1 MATVTLI
8 VGQNRAVF
16 GLMLRRGVPVEITDD
31 RLDYFRKNPEYA
43 VSDEAP
49 AEPASSDGEKAE
61 PAEGEGSEESAEAA
75 EAADGADEGSE
86 PERAA
91 ESTTLTTEDLPETAP
106 KARRSRK

>member
-61 PAEGEGSEESAEAA
+61 PAEGTESAEAA
-75 EAADGADEGSE
+75 EAADGAGEGTDPE
-86 PERAA
+86 PETAA
-91 ESTTLTTEDLPETAP
+91 AGTTFTTADLPEDAP
-106 KARRSRK
+106 PARRSRK